1 MDDGFDLGVIMSTSI
16 GTTSMENIV
25 IHRRILLQDTMSI
38 QELPKTAPRSHL
50 LPPCK
55 PAPLASRLFKPKC
68 WTSTKDS
75 KPQLMRI
82 QLIRLKSTA
91 NPVRESELP
100 PIVES
105 SKEISCRVLEAE
117 EMGCNLL
124 ALHLTP
130 IGQARK
136 RIAFGADGST
146 DVIIEEMSAEPQSS
160 TPSRLVVETSDRIFR
175 LSPDD
180 NVGILSRWM
189 EIISREMGGSV
200 CGRKRGTIAMATRS
214 TSSCSPRNGHFP
226 AAVAFSE
233 KTNKITLGQQLYR
246 PRADAISDY
255 HDPQHNYSP
264 PAAASKQPT
273 QESEGYYEEHLG
285 QGHVPRRD
293 LQSEFVRTTRHV
305 PPPRRAHTQPLDRSR
320 FVTDYR
326 PLQHTPYS
334 STLPPTL
341 NTMRMS
347 SAATTSDRHSIMSTA
362 SSSAPPGVV
371 PHGLHERTLYG
382 LAKAVQLNPQLL
394 CEDDREFRL
403 WGIAVELGIDESRF
417 KRDVVNQRI
426 SGHLALHRTLS
437 LAKEKLL
444 ATGSTECSAHLLHA
458 LDYAGLL
465 DLAQVYKDLLKQEPM
480 EPGFHYSVSGC
491 LASADP
497 CSTTANTHADSR
509 AALATPSPGGKPLT
523 PPQPPHQHQPQ
534 QQQHHSH
541 EQQQEQ
547 QQLQQQAPRQ
557 QQQPVPRV
565 RRKQTEPR

>member
-465 DLAQVYKDLLKQEPM
+465 DLAQVYKGEVV
-480 EPGFHYSVSGC
+480 GHRSCVVTCYG
-491 LASADP
+491 LASIAFSSWGTNMEISSSQLPLLPP
-497 CSTTANTHADSR
+497 CCLLGYSSQCRLN
-509 AALATPSPGGKPLT
+509 
-523 PPQPPHQHQPQ
+523 
-534 QQQHHSH
+534 
-541 EQQQEQ
+541 
-547 QQLQQQAPRQ
+547 
-557 QQQPVPRV
+557 
-565 RRKQTEPR
+565 